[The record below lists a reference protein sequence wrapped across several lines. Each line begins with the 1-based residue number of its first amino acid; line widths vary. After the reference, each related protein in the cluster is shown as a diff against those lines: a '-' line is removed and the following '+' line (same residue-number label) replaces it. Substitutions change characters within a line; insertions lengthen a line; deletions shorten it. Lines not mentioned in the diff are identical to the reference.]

1 MPEHRGRPSQFDGRT
16 ALVKFRIDESFYT
29 DIARYAREHGLSVPH
44 YVGMM
49 MCTHVLGIREAE
61 ADRAREVSHAR

>member
-1 MPEHRGRPSQFDGRT
+1 MPAHRGRPSQFDGKA
-16 ALVKFRIDESFYT
+16 ALITFKIDESFYT
-29 DIARYAREHGLSVPH
+29 DIARYAREHGLSVPL

-61 ADRAREVSHAR
+61 ADRAREASRAR